1 MKTLLLTCLFITLSA
16 LCFASEKSPCTEE
29 AFSGIVID
37 ASGKPMADVVIV
49 AKGASSQQRVITDE
63 QGQFKISCL
72 PEGTYTLRFEKIN
85 YKPVEKKNM
94 VVAKNN
100 SSKLN
105 VQLLPDESK
114 DENCHSWLLKIDFM

>member
-1 MKTLLLTCLFITLSA
+1 MKTLLLSCLFASLSA
-16 LCFASEKSPCTEE
+16 ISFASEKNPCSDY

-37 ASGKPMADVVIV
+37 GSGKPMADVIIV
-49 AKGASSQQRVITDE
+49 AKSSVGQQKVVTDE

-72 PEGTYTLRFEKIN
+72 PEGTYTLRFEKNN

-105 VQLLPDESK
+105 VQLLPDEAK
-114 DENCHSWLLKIDFM
+114 DENSHSWLLKIDFM